1 MKRTEQSK
9 AELPEISLINQTKR
23 DVITMKPSKTYTL
36 PGLLAILLVL
46 AFFAAEKVTPHCDTM
61 DGPVITEAKI
71 ALEKGNVTPV
81 LKWVRKEDE
90 PEIKKAFEKT
100 LGVRKLSPQAKDL
113 ADMYFFETLVR
124 VHRAAEGAGYTGLKP
139 AGQVEPVIAAADKAI
154 ATGSL
159 DDLAKEISTLIIS
172 GMRQRFERVMKTKK
186 HIDDSVEA
194 GREYVEA
201 YVEFVHY
208 VERLHNDALGTAA
221 PHAEAEGKKPQPEHQ
236 H

>member
-1 MKRTEQSK
+1 M
-9 AELPEISLINQTKR
+9 
-23 DVITMKPSKTYTL
+23 
-36 PGLLAILLVL
+36 L

-81 LKWVRKEDE
+81 LKWVRKDDED
-90 PEIKKAFEKT
+90 EIKKAFEET

-154 ATGSL
+154 ESSPL
-159 DDLAKEISTLIIS
+159 DDLAKEISTLIMS
-172 GMRQRFERVMKTKK
+172 GIRQRFNHVVETKK
-186 HIDDSVEA
+186 HTNESVEA
-194 GREYVEA
+194 GREYVAA

-208 VERLHNDALGTAA
+208 VEWLHNDALGTAA

>member
-36 PGLLAILLVL
+36 PGLLAILFVL
-46 AFFAAEKVTPHCDTM
+46 AFLAAEKVTPHCDTM

-71 ALEKGNVTPV
+71 ALEKGDVTPV
-81 LKWVRKEDE
+81 LKWVLKDDED
-90 PEIKKAFEKT
+90 EIKKAFEKT

-154 ATGSL
+154 EGGSL
-159 DDLAKEISTLIIS
+159 DDLTKEISALIIS
-172 GMRQRFERVMKTKK
+172 GMRQRFSRVLETKR
-186 HIDDSVEA
+186 HINESVEA

-221 PHAEAEGKKPQPEHQ
+221 PHAEAEGKKPQPEH

>member
-1 MKRTEQSK
+1 
-9 AELPEISLINQTKR
+9 
-23 DVITMKPSKTYTL
+23 
-36 PGLLAILLVL
+36 LAILFVL
-46 AFFAAEKVTPHCDTM
+46 AFFAAEKVTPHCNTM

-71 ALEKGNVTPV
+71 APEKGDFTPV

-90 PEIKKAFEKT
+90 DEIKKAFEKT

-124 VHRAAEGAGYTGLKP
+124 VHRAAEGAGFTGLKP

-154 ATGSL
+154 ESSPL
-159 DDLAKEISTLIIS
+159 DDLAKEISTLIMS
-172 GMRQRFERVMKTKK
+172 GIRQRFNHVVETKK
-186 HIDDSVEA
+186 HTNESVEA
-194 GREYVEA
+194 GREYVAA

-221 PHAEAEGKKPQPEHQ
+221 PHAEAEGKKPQPEHE

>member
-100 LGVRKLSPQAKDL
+100 LGVRKLNPQAKDP

-221 PHAEAEGKKPQPEHQ
+221 PHAEAEGKKPQPEHE

>member
-100 LGVRKLSPQAKDL
+100 LGVRKLSLQAKDL

-154 ATGSL
+154 ESSSL

-221 PHAEAEGKKPQPEHQ
+221 PHAEAEGKKPQPEHE

>member
-1 MKRTEQSK
+1 
-9 AELPEISLINQTKR
+9 
-23 DVITMKPSKTYTL
+23 
-36 PGLLAILLVL
+36 LAILFVL

-81 LKWVRKEDE
+81 LKWVRKDDRD
-90 PEIKKAFEKT
+90 EIKKAFEKT
-100 LGVRKLSPQAKDL
+100 LGVRKLSPQAKDI

-124 VHRAAEGAGYTGLKP
+124 IHRAAEGAGYTGLKP

-154 ATGSL
+154 ERGSL
-159 DDLAKEISTLIIS
+159 DDFAKEISALIIS
-172 GMRQRFERVMKTKK
+172 GIHQRFEHLMKTKNDMDK
-186 HIDDSVEA
+186 SVQA

-208 VERLHNDALGTAA
+208 VERLHNDSLAAAA
-221 PHAEAEGKKPQPEHQ
+221 PHAETEAKKPQPEHE

>member
-100 LGVRKLSPQAKDL
+100 LGVRKLSLQAKDL

-221 PHAEAEGKKPQPEHQ
+221 PHAEAEGKNPQPEHE

>member
-1 MKRTEQSK
+1 
-9 AELPEISLINQTKR
+9 
-23 DVITMKPSKTYTL
+23 
-36 PGLLAILLVL
+36 LAILFVL

-81 LKWVRKEDE
+81 LKWVRKDDED
-90 PEIKKAFEKT
+90 EIKKASEET

-154 ATGSL
+154 ESSPL
-159 DDLAKEISTLIIS
+159 DDLAKEISTLIMS
-172 GMRQRFERVMKTKK
+172 GIRQRFNHVVETKK
-186 HIDDSVEA
+186 HTNESVEA
-194 GREYVEA
+194 GREYVAA

-208 VERLHNDALGTAA
+208 VEWLHNDALGTAA
-221 PHAEAEGKKPQPEHQ
+221 PHAEAEGKKPQPEHE

>member
-1 MKRTEQSK
+1 M
-9 AELPEISLINQTKR
+9 
-23 DVITMKPSKTYTL
+23 
-36 PGLLAILLVL
+36 L

-81 LKWVRKEDE
+81 LKWVRKDDED
-90 PEIKKAFEKT
+90 EIKKASEET

-154 ATGSL
+154 ESSPL
-159 DDLAKEISTLIIS
+159 DDLAKEISTLIMS
-172 GMRQRFERVMKTKK
+172 GIRQRFNHVVETKK
-186 HIDDSVEA
+186 HTNESVEA
-194 GREYVEA
+194 GREYVAA

-208 VERLHNDALGTAA
+208 VEWLHNDALGTAA
-221 PHAEAEGKKPQPEHQ
+221 PHAEAEGKKPQPEHE

>member
-1 MKRTEQSK
+1 
-9 AELPEISLINQTKR
+9 
-23 DVITMKPSKTYTL
+23 
-36 PGLLAILLVL
+36 LAILFVL

-71 ALEKGNVTPV
+71 APEKGDFTPV

-90 PEIKKAFEKT
+90 DEIKKAFEET

-154 ATGSL
+154 ESSPL
-159 DDLAKEISTLIIS
+159 DDLAKEISTLIMS
-172 GMRQRFERVMKTKK
+172 GIRQRFNHVVETKK
-186 HIDDSVEA
+186 HTNESVEA
-194 GREYVEA
+194 GREYVAA

-221 PHAEAEGKKPQPEHQ
+221 PHAEAEGKKPQPEHE

>member
-186 HIDDSVEA
+186 HIDDSVQA

>member
-1 MKRTEQSK
+1 MEAKVNYVKVAAICLSAALIVWAVTS
-9 AELPEISLINQTKR
+9 PPISL
-23 DVITMKPSKTYTL
+23 
-36 PGLLAILLVL
+36 A
-46 AFFAAEKVTPHCDTM
+46 HCDTL
-61 DGPVITEAKI
+61 DGPVVTAARV
-71 ALEKGNVTPV
+71 ALDKGDVTPV
-81 LKWVRKEDE
+81 LKWVQKQDED
-90 PEIKKAFEKT
+90 EIKKAFEKT

-154 ATGSL
+154 ESSSL
-159 DDLAKEISTLIIS
+159 DDLAKEISTLIMS
-172 GMRQRFERVMKTKK
+172 GIRQRFNHVVETKK
-186 HIDDSVEA
+186 HINESVEA

-221 PHAEAEGKKPQPEHQ
+221 PHAEAEAKKPQPEHE

>member
-201 YVEFVHY
+201 YVKFVHY